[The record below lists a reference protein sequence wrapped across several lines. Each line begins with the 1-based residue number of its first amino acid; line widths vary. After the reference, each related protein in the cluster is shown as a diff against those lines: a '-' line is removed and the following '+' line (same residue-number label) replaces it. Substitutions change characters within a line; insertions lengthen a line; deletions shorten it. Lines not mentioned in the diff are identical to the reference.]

1 MDQKP
6 ITMRHDETNTTS
18 GIVVVLFI
26 LAFGLV
32 WMAAHPEEVN
42 RVHQQ
47 KMDRIM
53 NSLNQSK

>member
-1 MDQKP
+1 
-6 ITMRHDETNTTS
+6 MRHEETNTTS
-18 GIVVVLFI
+18 GLVVVLFV

-32 WMAAHPEEVN
+32 WMATHPEEVN